1 MYIDF
6 KELKKQVFAKMPR
19 CVTVDCRNN
28 TFTKNREKDV
38 SFYLPTKRPKVKEKM
53 ACKHQA

>member
-6 KELKKQVFAKMPR
+6 REIKKQVFAKMPR

-38 SFYLPTKRPKVKEKM
+38 SFYNLPKDLKLRKR
-53 ACKHQA
+53 